1 MKTNTLWIAVAAAMM
16 ELSTSN
22 ARAEETESG
31 PWYVNGALA
40 AATHVDGTNDYGVT
54 GRVDGGYRF
63 NRYFSAEVGYARV
76 LDTDLYDA
84 KIDGFEVAGRGEVP
98 INDALS
104 AFARVGVLD
113 WQRKF
118 GRFDAGSGHDLTTG
132 LGLRYAMTSNFSLTG
147 SFDYYNDVGLDSGD
161 GTRQVNLGAQLSF

>member
-1 MKTNTLWIAVAAAMM
+1 MNTNTLWIAVAAALL
-16 ELSTSN
+16 ELATTD
-22 ARAEETESG
+22 ARAEEVDSG
-31 PWYVNGALA
+31 PWYVNGSLA
-40 AATHVDGTNDYGVT
+40 SASHAGGTDDFGVT
-54 GRVDGGYRF
+54 GRVDGGYKF

-76 LDTDLYDA
+76 LDADLSQA
-84 KIDGFEVAGRGEVP
+84 KIDGFEIAGRGEVP
-98 INDALS
+98 INDSLS

-132 LGLRYAMTSNFSLTG
+132 LGLRYAMTNNFSLTG
-147 SFDYYNDVGLDSGD
+147 SFDYYNDVGIASDD